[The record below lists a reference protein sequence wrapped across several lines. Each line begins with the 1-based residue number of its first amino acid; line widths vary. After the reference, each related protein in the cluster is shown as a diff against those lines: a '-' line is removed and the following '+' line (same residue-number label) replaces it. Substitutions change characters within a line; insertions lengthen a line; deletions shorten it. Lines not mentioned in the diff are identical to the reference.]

1 MAAQTISHIIGI
13 VALVAL
19 IFVLPLFYSL
29 IVNNVTMEM
38 KERELKEVADYVSNS
53 LWNLH
58 ILANSTSSDI
68 LVTKKLDLPSTIR
81 DSSYYV
87 EIQYGQNGFA
97 QHVAAYM
104 KNDIQLRSTSLI
116 FPGFIADNST
126 GYFIESGEQIFI
138 AGCTLN
144 STGSYVWIKEEELP
158 AS

>member
-1 MAAQTISHIIGI
+1 MAAPTISHIIGI
-13 VALVAL
+13 VALITL

-29 IVNNVTMEM
+29 MVNNITIEM

-81 DSSYYV
+81 DSSYCV
-87 EIQYGQNGFA
+87 EIQYSQEGFA

-116 FPGFIADNST
+116 FPGLIADNVT
-126 GYFIESGEQIFI
+126 GYLIESGEQVFI
-138 AGCTLN
+138 AGCNLN
-144 STGSYVWIKEEELP
+144 STGSYVWIMEE
-158 AS
+158 